1 MKYTRMWLTTMI
13 EKLPI
18 GPPNSAPTS
27 VSNCVAL
34 RSSALAAA
42 TAVDFLRMS
51 GDVARMV
58 QEDAGEDKDVPSE
71 GDEEQKER
79 V

>member
-1 MKYTRMWLTTMI
+1 MI

-58 QEDAGEDKDVPSE
+58 QEDVGDDMPSE
-71 GDEEQKER
+71 ADEEQKER